1 MQILGAENSGQ
12 DDRSNAWI
20 FTCDRWADW
29 DTYIQLP
36 INPQTFE
43 VNNPLRASQG
53 ESQNGRF
60 MYVFRNPKSRSIFK
74 PCNYTFEIPSGCI
87 LPGWSQEYIQAAQDA
102 ALKYGQLAL
111 IQDNNTRQRRKNGLT
126 KAITQ
131 EVIDQQYDIL
141 SSYRAGRR
149 AAAETIYS
157 AREPT
162 DPNNVQNY
170 LANKKFHSNGSGKTE
185 MGNIPPLYRKDIPV
199 TLQNL
204 WAFMCLMEEPRVFK
218 DSNGIQRNNRI
229 IVHLSTLVMPSMT
242 MYGWPDAGG
251 LKMSESAETPEIT
264 LSFDLFITG
273 SSPSFGY
280 LGFDSQV
287 NTYKAEIAAPT
298 ESLDRIQA
306 QLMGDLQGHIENNL
320 GTYRGR

>member
-1 MQILGAENSGQ
+1 MQILGVENSGQ

-36 INPQTFE
+36 INPQSFE

-53 ESQNGRF
+53 ETQNGRF
-60 MYVFRNPKSRSIFK
+60 MYVFRNPKSKSIFK

-87 LPGWSQEYIQAAQDA
+87 LPGWSQDYIKAAQDA
-102 ALKYGQLAL
+102 ALQYGQLAL
-111 IQDNNTRQRRKNGLT
+111 IQDSNLKIKNGRD
-126 KAITQ
+126 KAQTQ
-131 EVIDQQYDIL
+131 EAIDKQYDTL
-141 SSYRAGRR
+141 QSFRAGRR

-157 AREPT
+157 AREQT

-170 LANKKFHSNGSGKTE
+170 LANKKFRSNGSGRTE

-273 SSPSFGY
+273 SNPSFSY
-280 LGFDSQV
+280 LGFDTLA
-287 NTYKAEIAAPT
+287 NTYKAEIASAT
-298 ESLDRIQA
+298 ESLDRLQA
-306 QLMGDLQGHIENNL
+306 QLTSDLSSHVSNNL
-320 GTYRGR
+320 GTYKL